1 MSILIVADREGERQ
15 VAMARGLSLA
25 QAMGWDAEVVGF
37 CYESLAGL
45 DNVAHKREAKR
56 TLMDRRREEVEAQV
70 ARHQPDKVRVKVVI
84 GWEKVVHEWVD
95 TRCARMSHQ
104 VVIKTAHH
112 SESFLYTPTDWHL
125 LRECRAPVLIAA
137 EEIWRPTH
145 SIVAA
150 VDLASRSRIK
160 RALNHAIVATARDY
174 AEALDNPL
182 HLVHVVHVPAA
193 LKELHL
199 VDEEAHTLKVTDAIR
214 ANAARLCKAHG
225 ISSAQVLVEHGD
237 VDETIAETARRLQ
250 AQLVV
255 MGTVGRQGVNAK
267 LIGNTA
273 EKVLTR
279 IPTDVLALKPGT
291 GTTS

>member
-15 VAMARGLSLA
+15 VALARGLSLA

-37 CYESLAGL
+37 SYESLAGL
-45 DNVAHKREAKR
+45 DNLAQKREAKR
-56 TLMDRRREEVEAQV
+56 SLMDRRRQEVEAQV
-70 ARHQPDKVRVKVVI
+70 AHHQPDKVGVKVVV
-84 GWEKVVHEWVD
+84 GWEKLVHEWVD
-95 TRCARMSHQ
+95 ARCARMSHQ

-112 SESFLYTPTDWHL
+112 SERFLYTPTDWHL

-160 RALNHAIVATARDY
+160 RALNHAIVATARAY
-174 AEALDNPL
+174 AEALDNSL

-199 VDEEAHTLKVTDAIR
+199 IDEEAHTLKVTDAIR
-214 ANAARLCKAHG
+214 SNAARLCKAHG
-225 ISSAQVLVEHGD
+225 ISSAQVLVEHGN
-237 VDETIAETARRLQ
+237 VDEVISETARRLQ

-267 LIGNTA
+267 LVGNTA

>member
-15 VAMARGLSLA
+15 VALARGLSLA

-45 DNVAHKREAKR
+45 DNRAHEREAKR

-70 ARHQPDKVRVKVVI
+70 ASHQPGDVRVKVVI
-84 GWEKVVHEWVD
+84 AWEKFVHERVD
-95 TRCARMSHQ
+95 IHCERMSHQ
-104 VVIKTAHH
+104 VVIKTAHR
-112 SESFLYTPTDWHL
+112 SERFLYTPTDWHL

-150 VDLASRSRIK
+150 VDLASRSRVK
-160 RALNHAIVATARDY
+160 RALNHNIVATARDY
-174 AEALDNPL
+174 AKALNNPL
-182 HLVHVVHVPAA
+182 NLLHVVHVPAA

-199 VDEEAHTLKVTDAIR
+199 VDEEAHTAKVTDAIR
-214 ANAARLCKAHG
+214 ANAERLCKAHDL
-225 ISSAQVLVEHGD
+225 SPDQLVIEHGD
-237 VDETIAETARRLQ
+237 VAETIAEVAKRHE

-255 MGTVGRQGVNAK
+255 LGTVGRQGVNAK

-273 EKVLTR
+273 EKVLSR

-291 GTTS
+291 GTAS

>member
-15 VAMARGLSLA
+15 VALARGLTLA
-25 QAMGWDAEVVGF
+25 EAMGWDAEVVGF

-45 DNVAHKREAKR
+45 DNVAQKREAKR
-56 TLMDRRREEVEAQV
+56 SLMDRRREEVEAQV
-70 ARHQPDKVRVKVVI
+70 ASHQPDKVRVKVVI
-84 GWEKVVHEWVD
+84 GWEKFVHEWVD
-95 TRCARMSHQ
+95 ARCARMSHQ

-112 SESFLYTPTDWHL
+112 SERFLYTPTDWHL

-150 VDLASRSRIK
+150 VDLASRSRVK

-174 AEALDNPL
+174 AKALDNPL

-214 ANAARLCKAHG
+214 ANAARLCKEHG

-237 VDETIAETARRLQ
+237 VDEVIGQTAKRLQ

>member
-25 QAMGWDAEVVGF
+25 EAMGWDAEVVGF

-84 GWEKVVHEWVD
+84 GWEKFVHEWVD
-95 TRCARMSHQ
+95 TRCSRMSHQ
-104 VVIKTAHH
+104 VVIKTAHL

-137 EEIWRPTH
+137 EDMWRPNH

-150 VDLASRSRIK
+150 VDLASRSRVK

-174 AEALDNPL
+174 AEALGNSL
-182 HLVHVVHVPAA
+182 HLVHVVHIPAT

-237 VDETIAETARRLQ
+237 VDATIAETARRLR

-273 EKVLTR
+273 EKVLIR
-279 IPTDVLALKPGT
+279 VPTDVLALKPGT
-291 GTTS
+291 GTTT